1 MSETFFIFAKVPIR
15 GGEKGGTI
23 GGFWGRVVRCGF
35 KKYFTKITFLKIV
48 NNYIYMGYMSI

>member
-15 GGEKGGTI
+15 EGEKGGTI

-35 KKYFTKITFLKIV
+35 KKYFTKITFLKKL
-48 NNYIYMGYMSI
+48 